1 MDILVETFSVL
12 SELMTIPAL
21 VGLLGVF
28 VASIVALG
36 GHTVEAVERRR
47 DAKRLRVVIGAL
59 REGSPEMHGS
69 ILRKLFSD
77 DGYHSNLACFFAAA
91 REPGSGPAALDR
103 VEDMIER
110 RLARSALLVR
120 LGPLLGLMGTLIP
133 MGPALTALAAGNMPD
148 MAEQLVLAF
157 TTTVV
162 GLATAVVAT
171 VITTIR
177 RRWYAADLRTIAG
190 LHELATEG
198 RSDG

>member
-1 MDILVETFSVL
+1 MNVLVDTFSLL
-12 SELMTIPAL
+12 SELLLIPAL
-21 VGLLGVF
+21 VGLLAVF

-36 GHTVEAVERRR
+36 GHTVEALERRR
-47 DAKRLRVVIGAL
+47 DAKRLREVLATL
-59 REGSPEMHGS
+59 REGSSEARGS
-69 ILRKLFSD
+69 ILRTLFAD
-77 DGYHSNLACFFAAA
+77 DGYHSNLACFLATA
-91 REPGSGPAALDR
+91 RAPGSEQAALDR

-110 RLARSALLVR
+110 RLARSVLLVR

-171 VITTIR
+171 LITTVR

-190 LHELATEG
+190 LHELVMEG
-198 RSDG
+198 RSNG